1 MRRLTWGLIGTGD
14 IVNKRVG
21 PALRDLDSCHLHAVA
36 RSRSDLAESSARE
49 LGASKGYSTWQQ
61 LIHDPDIEAVYI
73 ATPVYLHAEMT
84 MAAAAAGKHVLCE
97 KPMAMNPSECDKM
110 IEECKKYNV
119 KLGIAYYRHFYPV
132 LNRVKTVI
140 ASGAIGEIVY
150 MQMNAF
156 DYFDPEP
163 AHPRYWLLQ
172 REKSGGGPMFD
183 FGCHRIEM
191 FLNLLGRV
199 KTVKGFCSNVLFSRE
214 VEDTATA
221 LFYFDSGTHGVLSIT
236 HAAAE
241 PQDTVAVFGSKGS
254 MFVPVL
260 NNGTITFKTSKGEF
274 IENHPPPANFH
285 QPLIEDFVHAVIED
299 REPKVNG
306 ATGREVNRLLME
318 IYKN

>member
-1 MRRLTWGLIGTGD
+1 MT
-14 IVNKRVG
+14 
-21 PALRDLDSCHLHAVA
+21 
-36 RSRSDLAESSARE
+36 ESSARE
-49 LGASKGYSTWQQ
+49 LGGSKGYSTWQK
-61 LIHDPDIEAVYI
+61 LVHDPDIEAVYI

-97 KPMAMNPSECDKM
+97 KPMAMNPGECDKM
-110 IEECKKYNV
+110 IEACRKHNI

-132 LNRVKTVI
+132 LNRIKTVI

-156 DYFDPEP
+156 DYFDPGP

-172 REKSGGGPMFD
+172 KEKSGGGPMFD

-199 KTVKGFCSNVLFSRE
+199 KTVTGFCSNVLFSRE
-214 VEDTATA
+214 IEDTSTA
-221 LFYFDSGTHGVLSIT
+221 FFHFDSGAHGVLSIT
-236 HAAAE
+236 HAASE
-241 PQDTVAVFGSKGS
+241 PQDTVTVFGSKGS
-254 MFVPVL
+254 MLVPVL
-260 NNGTITFKTSKGEF
+260 NNGTITLKSPQGEF

-285 QPLIEDFVHAVIED
+285 QPLIEDFVHAVIEN

-318 IYKN
+318 ICGG